1 MSEGDYYT
9 VSQAAK
15 VLKVTT
21 GRIRQMLGS
30 GELGGEKDVNG
41 RWRILAH
48 LIHDR
53 PRPGPRRRPLHQSG
67 RRIMQPLAVGTPPKG
82 FMRWRWGALCLTNFL
97 PLPDS
102 LTTSSSSSLV

>member
-1 MSEGDYYT
+1 

-41 RWRILAH
+41 RWRIPAH

-53 PRPGPRRRPLHQSG
+53 PRPGPRRRPLHQ
-67 RRIMQPLAVGTPPKG
+67 
-82 FMRWRWGALCLTNFL
+82 
-97 PLPDS
+97 
-102 LTTSSSSSLV
+102 

>member
-30 GELGGEKDVNG
+30 GELVGEKDVNG
-41 RWRILAH
+41 RWRIGMWAYAAQF
-48 LIHDR
+48 
-53 PRPGPRRRPLHQSG
+53 PRTLY
-67 RRIMQPLAVGTPPKG
+67 VGNRLG
-82 FMRWRWGALCLTNFL
+82 SSLCL
-97 PLPDS
+97 
-102 LTTSSSSSLV
+102 LVLCFWYGGG

>member
-53 PRPGPRRRPLHQSG
+53 PRPGPRRRPLHQ
-67 RRIMQPLAVGTPPKG
+67 
-82 FMRWRWGALCLTNFL
+82 
-97 PLPDS
+97 
-102 LTTSSSSSLV
+102 